1 MREAISHF
9 GTAVFKVVSSVQN
22 GELPKPQRH
31 QISIPPSQ
39 STGLL
44 PIFFWIGYTNRQDE
58 ADQQQD
64 KTKGQSCHLVA
75 TVASATTATTATTAT
90 NVATA
95 TTLTLQTKPQPQQP
109 GEEEEEENEED
120 EDEEE
125 KERWRRRKMKKQK
138 KQQKQKK

>member
-75 TVASATTATTATTAT
+75 TVASATTATTAT

-109 GEEEEEENEED
+109 GEEEEEEENEED

>member
-22 GELPKPQRH
+22 GELPNPQRH

-75 TVASATTATTATTAT
+75 TVASATTATTAT

-109 GEEEEEENEED
+109 GEEEEEEENEED

>member
-75 TVASATTATTATTAT
+75 TVASATTATTAT